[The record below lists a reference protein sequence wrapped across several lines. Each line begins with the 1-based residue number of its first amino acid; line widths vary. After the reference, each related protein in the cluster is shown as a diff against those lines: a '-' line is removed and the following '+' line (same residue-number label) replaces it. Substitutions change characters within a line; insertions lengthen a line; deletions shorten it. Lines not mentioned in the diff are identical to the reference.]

1 MAHQIAW
8 IMSALDLPLPS
19 AAYMSGG
26 VFSEKDG
33 REVPDT
39 IAVTLDFPTD
49 IVVPWQSTFQQQALR
64 IGRPHFRAGVVP
76 PPSSSSHDLLLF
88 LVRFLWA
95 DVRERMRAA

>member
-1 MAHQIAW
+1 MTENMAHQIAW
-8 IMSALDLPLPS
+8 IMSALDLLLPS

-49 IVVPWQSTFQQQALR
+49 IVVPWQSTFSNKHYELGDR
-64 IGRPHFRAGVVP
+64 ILGPGVVP

-88 LVRFLWA
+88 LVRFCGL
-95 DVRERMRAA
+95 M